1 MGKKKLLFLSVSEQ
15 YTTLPIPICWCTW
28 FQIFNLFDSPP
39 TFQKCL
45 VKNWTLWFIFVV
57 L

>member
-15 YTTLPIPICWCTW
+15 YTILPIPICWCTW
-28 FQIFNLFDSPP
+28 FQIFNLFDIPL
-39 TFQKCL
+39 TFQKFL
-45 VKNWTLWFIFVV
+45 VKNWTLFGSF